1 MSDGF
6 YDFIEIGTSD
16 FDTLIEKA
24 TDEMKGISIDPLQHF
39 LDRLPNPK
47 NCTKVCAAILD
58 EQDEIDLH
66 YIKDEDIVKYNLPS
80 FVRGCASLGGRHP
93 FVLTLLANKAADNP
107 IPEPIDP
114 DEIYSKKK
122 VPVKRLK
129 DIIDEYKIDE
139 IKILKIDAEG
149 CDDKILLDYFE
160 CCEKENYPF
169 PHFIQYEHVL
179 LSNTKIK
186 NLQETAKALHYH
198 VQGESLDN
206 TILIK
211 KKEGKICPTCGGK
224 GRVNECI

>member
-58 EQDEIDLH
+58 ERGEIDLH
-66 YIKDEDIVKYNLPS
+66 YIKDEDIVKYNLPY
-80 FVRGCASLGGRHP
+80 FVRGSASLGRRHP
-93 FVLTLLANKAADNP
+93 FILTLLANEAADNP

-129 DIIDEYKIDE
+129 DIIDEYYPLYKEAPPITDKRKNE
-139 IKILKIDAEG
+139 TSWTYYKKILNGE
-149 CDDKILLDYFE
+149 
-160 CCEKENYPF
+160 
-169 PHFIQYEHVL
+169 V
-179 LSNTKIK
+179 SNP
-186 NLQETAKALHYH
+186 
-198 VQGESLDN
+198 V
-206 TILIK
+206 K
-211 KKEGKICPTCGGK
+211 K
-224 GRVNECI
+224 